1 MKIQKDVANLLNIL
15 NAMGEALR
23 LADQGKQYNGKDL
36 YDLKFKIGFED
47 KEVTLF
53 CCANYYNGF
62 EAFIKNLVCDVIE
75 ECGNGDDEPYYSLYA
90 QYEPYNRW

>member
-23 LADQGKQYNGKDL
+23 LDAKGKQYNGKEL

-47 KEVTLF
+47 KEATLF
-53 CCANYYNGF
+53 CCANYYN
-62 EAFIKNLVCDVIE
+62 AFDGAVRNLVCAAIE
-75 ECGNGDDEPYYSLYA
+75 ELGVGDEEPYESLYS
-90 QYEPYNRW
+90 QYIKQI

>member
-23 LADQGKQYNGKDL
+23 LDAQEQQYNGKDL

-47 KEVTLF
+47 KEATLF

-62 EAFIKNLVCDVIE
+62 EAFIKNLVCDVLEE
-75 ECGNGDDEPYYSLYA
+75 ECLNGEPYDALYA
-90 QYEPYNRW
+90 QYEPYNLW